1 MKLSTLKLDAFS
13 LLGLLLLIV
22 IGGIFYNS
30 YLQRNFPVFTTEEEI
45 GEAIERE
52 FPQFADY
59 L

>member
-1 MKLSTLKLDAFS
+1 MKHNTLKFDAFS
-13 LLGLLLLIV
+13 LFALLVLVV

-45 GEAIERE
+45 AETIERE

>member
-1 MKLSTLKLDAFS
+1 MKHNTLKFDAFS
-13 LLGLLLLIV
+13 LFALLVLVV

-30 YLQRNFPVFTTEEEI
+30 YIERNFPVFTTEEEI
-45 GEAIERE
+45 DEAIERE